1 MADVRAVTVQA
12 ALVEHHGGDRE
23 PFASDQFGGV
33 GVPRAL
39 NRRGVNDD
47 YGGGMVG
54 VLEDAPD
61 AGQRL
66 NVEHL
71 RANRDERQVGQQR
84 GFDAGLRRLTGGV
97 DHREVESF
105 LRRGGQDMFQPG
117 GHARN
122 HLGVF
127 RLPPVAPVGGGR
139 LWVKVD
145 HEGLVPVLCSEYRQ
159 CKRQR
164 GFSVASLL
172 PDDGYFFH
180 NIFI

>member
-39 NRRGVNDD
+39 NRRGVDDD
-47 YGGGMVG
+47 YGEGIVG

-61 AGQRL
+61 AGQRFD
-66 NVEHL
+66 VEHL

-84 GFDAGLRRLTGGV
+84 GFDAGFRRFAGSV

-105 LRRGGQDMFQPG
+105 LWRSGQNVFQPG
-117 GHARN
+117 GHTGN

-127 RLPPVAPVGGGR
+127 RLPSVAPVGGGR
-139 LWVKVD
+139 LRVEVD
-145 HEGLVPVLCSEYRQ
+145 HEGLVPVLGGEYRQ
-159 CKRQR
+159 CERQR
-164 GFSVASLL
+164 GFAVASLL
-172 PDDGYFFH
+172 PNNGYLFH